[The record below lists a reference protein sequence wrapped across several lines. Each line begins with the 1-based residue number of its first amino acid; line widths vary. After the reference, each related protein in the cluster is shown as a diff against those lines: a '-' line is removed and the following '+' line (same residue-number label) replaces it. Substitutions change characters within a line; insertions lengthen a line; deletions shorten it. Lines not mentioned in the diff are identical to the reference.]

1 MTNNRMMNKI
11 QNIQTTVEKEKD
23 LGKRLINFSVLII
36 RLCDNIFNTRA
47 GNTIAGQLVRSGTST
62 ALHHGEMKDAES
74 QNDFIH
80 KAKVILKELRETY
93 NALQIIKRVPLTKN
107 LELTEKTI
115 KECDELIAIF
125 VTSIKTARKN
135 NNEKK

>member
-1 MTNNRMMNKI
+1 M
-11 QNIQTTVEKEKD
+11 QNIQTAEKEKD
-23 LGKRLINFSVLII
+23 LGKRLISFSVLII

-47 GNTIAGQLVRSGTST
+47 GNTVAGQFVRSGTSP

-74 QNDFIH
+74 PADFIH
-80 KAKVILKELRETY
+80 KAKVILKELRETF
-93 NALQIIKRVPLTKN
+93 NALQIVKQVPLTKN
-107 LELTEKTI
+107 LDLTEKAI

-135 NNEKK
+135 NNGKK